1 MATKNSKK
9 PTKTKKPAA
18 KKAIKVQKKPI
29 KKTAAKKPVK
39 PIKKA
44 AVAKKAPK
52 KAAVAK
58 KAPKKAAVAKKA
70 PKKAAVAK
78 KAPKKAAV
86 KVSGSPTDFSAFLK
100 NFQPYRSKK
109 SEKYMNKNQQR
120 HFLGM
125 LTAWKEAL
133 IEEQEKTEQLIQQ
146 DQSNFP
152 DSLDRA
158 AKEEEFM
165 LELRKRERERKLIGK
180 IDLSLKDLAD
190 DLYGYCES
198 CGVEI
203 GIKRLEARPTA
214 TKCIDCKTVDEIKE
228 KQQFG

>member
-29 KKTAAKKPVK
+29 KKAAAKKPVK
-39 PIKKA
+39 PI
-44 AVAKKAPK
+44 K

>member
-9 PTKTKKPAA
+9 STKTKKPAA
-18 KKAIKVQKKPI
+18 KKVTKVQKKPI
-29 KKTAAKKPVK
+29 KKSAEKKPVK
-39 PIKKA
+39 PLKKA

-52 KAAVAK
+52 KAAVSK
-58 KAPKKAAVAKKA
+58 KSS
-70 PKKAAVAK
+70 
-78 KAPKKAAV
+78 KKAAV

-120 HFLGM
+120 HFLGI

-165 LELRKRERERKLIGK
+165 LELRKRERERKLIAK

-203 GIKRLEARPTA
+203 VIKRLEARPTA

>member
-18 KKAIKVQKKPI
+18 KKVTKVQKKPI
-29 KKTAAKKPVK
+29 KKSAEKKPVK
-39 PIKKA
+39 PLKKA

-52 KAAVAK
+52 KAAVSK
-58 KAPKKAAVAKKA
+58 KSS
-70 PKKAAVAK
+70 
-78 KAPKKAAV
+78 KKAAV

-165 LELRKRERERKLIGK
+165 LELRKRERERKLIAK

>member
-29 KKTAAKKPVK
+29 KKTTAKKPVK
-39 PIKKA
+39 PI
-44 AVAKKAPK
+44 K

>member
-58 KAPKKAAVAKKA
+58 KAPKKAAV
-70 PKKAAVAK
+70 
-78 KAPKKAAV
+78 
-86 KVSGSPTDFSAFLK
+86 KVSSSPTDFSAFLK

>member
-9 PTKTKKPAA
+9 PIKTKKPAA

-39 PIKKA
+39 PI
-44 AVAKKAPK
+44 
-52 KAAVAK
+52 
-58 KAPKKAAVAKKA
+58 KKAAVAKKA

-228 KQQFG
+228 KQNFG

>member
-9 PTKTKKPAA
+9 PTKAKKPAA
-18 KKAIKVQKKPI
+18 RKVTKVQKKPV
-29 KKTAAKKPVK
+29 KKPVAKKPAK
-39 PIKKA
+39 PVKKA
-44 AVAKKAPK
+44 AAAKKAPK
-52 KAAVAK
+52 KAAA
-58 KAPKKAAVAKKA
+58 
-70 PKKAAVAK
+70 
-78 KAPKKAAV
+78 
-86 KVSGSPTDFSAFLK
+86 KVSASPTDFSAFLK

-109 SEKYMNKNQQR
+109 SEKYMNKNQQK

-165 LELRKRERERKLIGK
+165 LELRKRERERKLIAK
-180 IDLSLKDLAD
+180 IDLSLKDLED
-190 DLYGYCES
+190 NLYGYCES

>member
-58 KAPKKAAVAKKA
+58 KAPKK
-70 PKKAAVAK
+70 P
-78 KAPKKAAV
+78 AV

-125 LTAWKEAL
+125 LTAWKKAL

>member
-9 PTKTKKPAA
+9 PTKTKKPTA
-18 KKAIKVQKKPI
+18 KKVTKVQKKPI
-29 KKTAAKKPVK
+29 KKTAAKKPIK
-39 PIKKA
+39 PLKKE

-52 KAAVAK
+52 KAAV
-58 KAPKKAAVAKKA
+58 V
-70 PKKAAVAK
+70 K

-109 SEKYMNKNQQR
+109 SEKYMNKNQQK

-133 IEEQEKTEQLIQQ
+133 VEEQEKTEQLIQQ

>member
-52 KAAVAK
+52 KAE
-58 KAPKKAAVAKKA
+58 VAKKA

>member
-58 KAPKKAAVAKKA
+58 KAPKKAAV
-70 PKKAAVAK
+70 
-78 KAPKKAAV
+78 

-100 NFQPYRSKK
+100 NFQPYR
-109 SEKYMNKNQQR
+109 
-120 HFLGM
+120 
-125 LTAWKEAL
+125 
-133 IEEQEKTEQLIQQ
+133 
-146 DQSNFP
+146 
-152 DSLDRA
+152 
-158 AKEEEFM
+158 
-165 LELRKRERERKLIGK
+165 
-180 IDLSLKDLAD
+180 LSL
-190 DLYGYCES
+190 
-198 CGVEI
+198 I
-203 GIKRLEARPTA
+203 HI
-214 TKCIDCKTVDEIKE
+214 
-228 KQQFG
+228 

>member
-29 KKTAAKKPVK
+29 KKAAAKKPVK

-52 KAAVAK
+52 KSAVAK
-58 KAPKKAAVAKKA
+58 KAQ
-70 PKKAAVAK
+70 
-78 KAPKKAAV
+78 KKAAV

>member
-44 AVAKKAPK
+44 AVAKKT
-52 KAAVAK
+52 
-58 KAPKKAAVAKKA
+58 

-165 LELRKRERERKLIGK
+165 LELRKRERERKLIAK
-180 IDLSLKDLAD
+180 IDLSLKDLED
-190 DLYGYCES
+190 NLYGYCES

>member
-9 PTKTKKPAA
+9 PTKAKKPAA
-18 KKAIKVQKKPI
+18 KKVTKVQKKPI
-29 KKTAAKKPVK
+29 KKPVAKKPVK
-39 PIKKA
+39 PVKKA
-44 AVAKKAPK
+44 AAAKKAPK

-58 KAPKKAAVAKKA
+58 KAT
-70 PKKAAVAK
+70 
-78 KAPKKAAV
+78 KAAV
-86 KVSGSPTDFSAFLK
+86 KVNASPTDFSAFLK

-109 SEKYMNKNQQR
+109 SEKYMNRNQQK

-125 LTAWKEAL
+125 LTAWKKAL

>member
-9 PTKTKKPAA
+9 PNKTKKPAV

-44 AVAKKAPK
+44 AV
-52 KAAVAK
+52 VK

>member
-9 PTKTKKPAA
+9 PTKLKKPAA
-18 KKAIKVQKKPI
+18 KKVTKVQKKPVKKPAAKKPI
-29 KKTAAKKPVK
+29 KPVKKTAAAKKLPKKTAAK
-39 PIKKA
+39 ISA
-44 AVAKKAPK
+44 
-52 KAAVAK
+52 
-58 KAPKKAAVAKKA
+58 
-70 PKKAAVAK
+70 
-78 KAPKKAAV
+78 
-86 KVSGSPTDFSAFLK
+86 SPTDFSAFLR
-100 NFQPYRSKK
+100 NFKPYRSKK
-109 SEKYMNKNQQR
+109 AEKYMNKNQQK

-125 LTAWKEAL
+125 LAAWKEAL

-165 LELRKRERERKLIGK
+165 LELRKRERERKLISK
-180 IDLSLKDLAD
+180 IDLSLKDLED

>member
-18 KKAIKVQKKPI
+18 KKVTKVQKKPI
-29 KKTAAKKPVK
+29 KKSAEKKPVK
-39 PIKKA
+39 PLKKA

-58 KAPKKAAVAKKA
+58 KAA
-70 PKKAAVAK
+70 
-78 KAPKKAAV
+78 KKAAV

-165 LELRKRERERKLIGK
+165 LELRKTERERKIIAK
-180 IDLSLKDLAD
+180 IDLSLKDLED
-190 DLYGYCES
+190 NLYGYCES

>member
-44 AVAKKAPK
+44 AV
-52 KAAVAK
+52 VK